1 MEPNQKKSVIL
12 AATDFTQV
20 GDYAIDNAA
29 AFAKVLNAKVHI
41 VHVINKKT
49 RKKLKSENK
58 GIDHIEQKLQEEAG
72 KVTSAY
78 PVEASFEAREGS
90 IFSTIGDIAQD
101 QNAMYVVIG
110 THGKIGIQRL
120 LGSFILKVIKR
131 SPAPVLS
138 VKKLAEGN
146 SFRNIIYPL
155 DLELGSKQKVKWANH
170 LGKFAGS
177 VFHILSM
184 NPDGKAE
191 KNKMRADLN
200 QVIRIMDQHGVKHT
214 ETIAEPGKAFHQQIV
229 AFALKQQADA
239 IVISTDPGKIS
250 WALFG
255 SDDEKLIYNQE
266 KIPVLCINSKDL
278 NLIIGGP

>member
-29 AFAKVLNAKVHI
+29 ALAKVINAKVHI
-41 VHVINKKT
+41 IHVINKAT
-49 RKKLKSENK
+49 RKKLRSENK
-58 GIDHIEQKLQEEAG
+58 GIEHIDQKLREEAG
-72 KVTSAY
+72 KVTNAY
-78 PVEASFEAREGS
+78 PVEASSEAREGS
-90 IFSTIGDIAQD
+90 IFSTIGDIARE

-110 THGKIGIQRL
+110 THGKVGIQRL

-146 SFRNIIYPL
+146 SFRNIVYPL

-177 VFHILSM
+177 TFHILAF
-184 NPDGKAE
+184 NPDDKTV
-191 KNKMRADLN
+191 KNKIRADLN
-200 QVIRIMDQHGVKHT
+200 QVSRIMDQNGVKHT
-214 ETIAEPGKAFHQQIV
+214 QTLAEPRGPFHGQIV
-229 AFALKQQADA
+229 KFALKQQADA
-239 IVISTDPGKIS
+239 IIISTDPGKIS

-255 SDDEKLIYNQE
+255 SNDEKLIYNEE

>member
-1 MEPNQKKSVIL
+1 MEPKEKKHVIL

-20 GDYAIDNAA
+20 GDFAIDNAA

-49 RKKLKSENK
+49 RKKLREEKK
-58 GIDHIEQKLQEEAG
+58 GIGHIDHKLSEEVG

-78 PVEASFEAREGS
+78 PVEASFESRQGS
-90 IFSTIGDIAQD
+90 IFKTIGDIARE
-101 QNAMYVVIG
+101 QNAAYVVIG

-146 SFRNIIYPL
+146 RFKNIVYPL

-170 LGKFAGS
+170 LARYAGS
-177 VFHILSM
+177 VFHILTLNSSE
-184 NPDGKAE
+184 KAE
-191 KNKMRADLN
+191 KNKLRADMN

-214 ETIAEPGKAFHQQIV
+214 ETIAETGKPFHKQIV

-239 IVISTDPGKIS
+239 IMISTDPGKIS

-266 KIPVLCINSKDL
+266 KIPVLCINAKDL
-278 NLIIGGP
+278 NLIIGGL